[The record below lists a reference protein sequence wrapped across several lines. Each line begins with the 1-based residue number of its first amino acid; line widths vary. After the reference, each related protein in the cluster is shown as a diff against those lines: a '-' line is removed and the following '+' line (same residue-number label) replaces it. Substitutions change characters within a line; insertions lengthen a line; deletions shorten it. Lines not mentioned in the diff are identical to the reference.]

1 MVDTLDQAMARA
13 MSKGA
18 RRTVVFADDS
28 ETVRTTAM
36 MALEAE
42 PIDLLLVA
50 DGAVVERA
58 VEVRAP
64 DLVVLDVELG
74 DHDGYELCRAVN
86 DLAPRVPVVLLW
98 GESAPLDRRRAREA
112 GATADLRKPFDSG
125 HFIETIGAI
134 IEGRPAPPEPELQ
147 PAPQP
152 SSAPAPEPA
161 ADRGVALAEGGVVEL
176 GDLLDAHR
184 EAIAGIIAER
194 FPEALAL
201 GAPAGGA
208 RVRIVMFEA
217 DGALARAL
225 ARKLGALGWAVEAT
239 DDAEAGLARV
249 AEEPPDLILLSVE
262 LPGANGFK
270 VCSDLKR
277 SPAHRNIPV
286 IVLSS
291 EATDEAFERHRRLR
305 TRADD
310 YLRKPFEF
318 AELVRRLVRL
328 LPAGAK
334 PETPPPAPAE
344 VSSASA
350 PPGPAGGD
358 GEVEFE
364 LEPPVNEQWL
374 VVLWSNDPA
383 VRGRRFNIT
392 EPSDLP
398 GDLDGGSWAESLV
411 TVGSSARNRVIID
424 DPRVSERHFGIQR
437 KGDALF
443 ITDLQSES
451 STWVNDRRVTRA
463 ELKGGEVI
471 RAGGTVMK
479 FINDQYLSASFGE
492 IIKELSERDWPSGV
506 FKRQV
511 MIERLEAAAAE
522 GPRAA
527 PLSVL
532 AVFIDDFSQ
541 LSSELG
547 ALDQAWVVDELVLM
561 LRATFADQPIGRN
574 VEGGYLVLAQGQ
586 RGEEAE
592 RAAEKIRRAVERRE
606 LKGRRRRLA
615 LRISVGVVEW
625 RPGLSMRETILRA
638 TTLAHRA
645 QQSGGNRVTSDRRDT
660 WGAPDGRA
668 IRTVPDAE
676 WVLRRVLAAE
686 NSRPLVGFEI
696 DEERALIRHL
706 GVAGWAGLVDRL
718 IREVMSASRPG
729 DWVGVWKDRYVVAA
743 PDSVRGGE
751 RIRDRVLAWW
761 DQFHTYT
768 HSHTLAQPTHGNGD
782 RGVGPTA
789 VRCAIL
795 AADDVGEARE
805 RALHVLAEALLPADR
820 DGAGEWHG
828 AVPFPL
834 AAVVERARHHRRA
847 DELSWAAEVTL
858 RLATAVLAAGLRRS
872 PDAARAAGLDRV
884 LGETAAGPLRLAV
897 DARPLLELAKLARG
911 SEDRFLAPLAT
922 LALSRLGRRLVRRV
936 NALCGRDRDLADD
949 ELRGLAATVEELAHA
964 VALQL
969 DCRLASVEEII
980 DLGEGDE
987 TVYRL
992 RSLRG
997 PAPVFPVERAALP
1010 WRLGRGWCV
1019 AIAASPGE
1027 RPLSLAPLFA
1037 VHPCEVCGRLEL
1049 VVGDALS
1056 PTGGGVVL
1064 QGLLTGHEARLP
1076 APAPQ
1081 RAGPA

>member
-1 MVDTLDQAMARA
+1 MARGTSRA
-13 MSKGA
+13 R
-18 RRTVVFADDS
+18 RRTVLFADDS
-28 ETVRTTAM
+28 ETVRTAAM

-42 PIDLLLVA
+42 PIDLLLVG

-58 VEVRAP
+58 VAARAP

-74 DHDGYELCRAVN
+74 EHDGYELCRALR
-86 DLAPRVPVVLLW
+86 DLAPAVPVLLLW
-98 GESAPLDRRRAREA
+98 GESAPLDRERARAA
-112 GATADLRKPFDSG
+112 GAAADLRKPFDSG
-125 HFIETIGAI
+125 HLIETIGAI
-134 IEGRPAPPEPELQ
+134 VEGRPAPPEPALRS
-147 PAPQP
+147 PPPPP
-152 SSAPAPEPA
+152 SPEPA
-161 ADRGVALAEGGVVEL
+161 AHEGAAADDGGGIELA
-176 GDLLDAHR
+176 DLLDAHR
-184 EAIAGIIAER
+184 DAIAGLIAER

-277 SPAHRNIPV
+277 SPAHRHIPV

-291 EATDEAFERHRRLR
+291 EAADEAFERHRRLR

-318 AELVRRLVRL
+318 SELVRRIARL
-328 LPAGAK
+328 LPAGSK
-334 PETPPPAPAE
+334 PPTPPPVPVEAPAARVGRACGE
-344 VSSASA
+344 
-350 PPGPAGGD
+350 

-364 LEPPVNEQWL
+364 LPVYERWL

-383 VRGRRFNIT
+383 ARGRRFDIT
-392 EPSDLP
+392 GPGELP
-398 GDLDGGSWAESLV
+398 GDLDGGAWAESLV
-411 TVGSSARNRVIID
+411 TVGSGARNRVIID
-424 DPRVSERHFGIQR
+424 DPRLSERHFAIQR
-437 KGDALF
+437 KGGALYV
-443 ITDLQSES
+443 TDLQSES
-451 STWVNDRRVTRA
+451 GTWVDDRRVARA
-463 ELKGGEVI
+463 ELEGGEVI

-479 FINDQYLSASFGE
+479 FINDQVLSASFGE
-492 IIKELSERDWPSGV
+492 IVKELSERDWPSGV
-506 FKRQV
+506 LKRQV
-511 MIERLEAAAAE
+511 MLERLEAAAAD

-541 LSSELG
+541 LSTELG

-561 LRATFADQPIGRN
+561 LRATFADRPIGRN
-574 VEGGYLVLAQGQ
+574 LESGFLVLAQGL

-592 RAAEKIRRAVERRE
+592 RAAEKTRRAVERRE
-606 LKGRRRRLA
+606 LKVRRRRLA

-645 QQSGGNRVTSDRRDT
+645 QQSGGNRVVSDRRDT
-660 WGAPDGRA
+660 WGAPDERA

-686 NSRPLVGFEI
+686 NPRPLVGFEL
-696 DEERALIRHL
+696 DDERALVRRL
-706 GVAGWAGLVDRL
+706 GPGGWAGLVDRL
-718 IREVMSASRPG
+718 IGEVMGASRPG
-729 DWVGVWKDRYVVAA
+729 DWVGVWKDRVVVAA
-743 PDSVRGGE
+743 PDSVRGAE
-751 RIRDRVLAWW
+751 RLRDRVLAWW
-761 DQFHTYT
+761 DQFNAHPPA
-768 HSHTLAQPTHGNGD
+768 LAHARPGPGD
-782 RGVGPTA
+782 RGAEPAA

-795 AADDVGEARE
+795 AAEAVGEARE
-805 RALHVLAEALLPADR
+805 RALHALAEALLAR
-820 DGAGEWHG
+820 DQGGAGEWH
-828 AVPFPL
+828 AAAPFPL
-834 AAVVERARHHRRA
+834 AAVVERARRHRRA
-847 DELSWAAEVTL
+847 DELAWAAEVTL
-858 RLATAVLAAGLRRS
+858 RLAAAVLAAGLRRS
-872 PDAARAAGLDRV
+872 PDAARVEGLERV
-884 LGETAAGPLRLAV
+884 LGEAAAGPLRLAA

-911 SEDRFLAPLAT
+911 SEDRFLGPLAA

-936 NALCGRDRDLADD
+936 NALCGRDREPGDG
-949 ELRGLAATVEELAHA
+949 ELRGLAGTVEELAHA

-969 DCRLASVEEII
+969 DCRLASVEEVV
-980 DLGEGDE
+980 DLAEGDE

-992 RSLRG
+992 RWLRG
-997 PAPVFPVERAALP
+997 PSPVFPVEQAVLR

-1019 AIAASPGE
+1019 AIAASPDE

-1037 VHPCEVCGRLEL
+1037 ALPCEVCGRLEL
-1049 VVGDALS
+1049 FVGAALG
-1056 PTGGGVVL
+1056 PAGGVVEL
-1064 QGLLTGHEARLP
+1064 QGLLTGHAARLP
-1076 APAPQ
+1076 APALG
-1081 RAGPA
+1081 RGRPA